1 MVLPGILLGKGKI
14 PGKPVLILAPGNS
27 YSTVST
33 QVMLP
38 QMMEWLGMECPYRSV
53 FAYFVLSW

>member
-14 PGKPVLILAPGNS
+14 PGKPVLILAPGNG

-33 QVMLP
+33 QVMLATDD
-38 QMMEWLGMECPYRSV
+38 GMAWYGMSLQVCVCIFCP
-53 FAYFVLSW
+53 